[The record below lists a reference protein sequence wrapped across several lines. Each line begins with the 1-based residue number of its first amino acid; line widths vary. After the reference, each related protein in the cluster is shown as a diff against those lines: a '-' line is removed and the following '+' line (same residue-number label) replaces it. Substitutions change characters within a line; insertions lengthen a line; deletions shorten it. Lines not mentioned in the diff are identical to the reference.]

1 MLTYTTVYFNAGN
14 LAFENEESEDTT
26 ADAPPAPAAG
36 ADPAKQAAP
45 AYSGSTTVVHP
56 YLSSFVNYTHPQ
68 KFQVLMNY
76 FPTEA

>member
-1 MLTYTTVYFNAGN
+1 MCINSLLSTPVYFNAGN

-56 YLSSFVNYTHPQ
+56 YLSSFGS
-68 KFQVLMNY
+68 KSS
-76 FPTEA
+76 EI